1 MGMVLYEMAMS
12 PNAKRARLGLAET
25 GAPFERREVNLLA
38 GEQKTASY
46 KAIHPLGRVPTLDDD
61 GVVVW
66 ESGAIL
72 LYLAD
77 KFPEAR
83 LMPRALAERGHVYQ
97 WLTFGGTS
105 IHGYLGPM
113 GFQMFRRTPEKRDQ
127 QILER
132 GRQRMPEVL
141 HVLDRQLEGK
151 DYVVGA
157 ISIADCAC
165 APWLELAPGFGID
178 LEPFPNVRAWMSR
191 MRARPSWDV

>member
-25 GAPFERREVNLLA
+25 GAPFERREVNLIA
-38 GEQKTASY
+38 GEQKTAAY

-77 KFPEAR
+77 KFPAAR
-83 LMPRALAERGHVYQ
+83 LIPGTLADRGHVYQ
-97 WLTFGGTS
+97 WLTSGETS

-113 GFQMFRRTPEKRDQ
+113 GLQMFRSTP
-127 QILER
+127 
-132 GRQRMPEVL
+132 
-141 HVLDRQLEGK
+141 
-151 DYVVGA
+151 A
-157 ISIADCAC
+157 T
-165 APWLELAPGFGID
+165 
-178 LEPFPNVRAWMSR
+178 
-191 MRARPSWDV
+191 RARQT

>member
-1 MGMVLYEMAMS
+1 PVDHKGCLPPACPSGPWPARWRVERSGLFRSRRRRNGGTLPREGDPIMGMVLYEMAMS

-38 GEQKTASY
+38 GEQKTAGY
-46 KAIHPLGRVPTLDDD
+46 KAIHPLRRGPTLDDD

-83 LMPRALAERGHVYQ
+83 LMPRGLAERGHVYQ
-97 WLTFGGTS
+97 WLTFGETS

-113 GFQMFRRTPEKRDQ
+113 GFQMFRRAPEKRDQ
-127 QILER
+127 QVLER
-132 GRQRMPEVL
+132 GRQRMPE
-141 HVLDRQLEGK
+141 
-151 DYVVGA
+151 
-157 ISIADCAC
+157 
-165 APWLELAPGFGID
+165 
-178 LEPFPNVRAWMSR
+178 
-191 MRARPSWDV
+191 

>member
-1 MGMVLYEMAMS
+1 MILYETAMS

-25 GAPFERREVNLLA
+25 GAPFERREVNLFA
-38 GEQKTASY
+38 GEQKTPDY
-46 KAIHPLGRVPTLDDD
+46 KKIHPLGRIPTLDDD

-77 KFPEAR
+77 KFPKAG
-83 LMPRALAERGHVYQ
+83 LMPSTLAERGQVYQ
-97 WLTFGGTS
+97 WLTFGETS

-113 GFQMFRRTPEKRDQ
+113 GFQMFRRAPEKRDQ

-141 HVLDRQLEGK
+141 SALDRQLEAK
-151 DYVVGA
+151 DYIVGDF
-157 ISIADCAC
+157 SIADCAC
-165 APWLELAPGFGID
+165 APWLEMAPGFGID
-178 LEPFPNVRAWMSR
+178 FAPFANVRAWMSR
-191 MRARPSWDV
+191 MQARPSWQV